1 MVTAAEAARETRQSG
16 GRDLNKHK
24 VTSHQYPQ
32 DLTSNPRYGGNFAVF
47 FINVMSDSKVA
58 QSGSG
63 NKLVEDFNSSSSDRG
78 DTIGQKITNDQAKV
92 AGGLEQGIKAAVGS
106 GGDVKATVIGGGTGY
121 AATAVIPDKGTL
133 TRPVKTMETAIAL
146 YMPNQ
151 LNIRYAMQY
160 EEDSMATTQML
171 VKGGQALV
179 QAAQGNFGKA
189 GDQLQPILSNFVL
202 SSGIGGNAA
211 KAVAFGSGLAANPK
225 KEQVFKGVDFR
236 TFQLSYQFF
245 PVDED
250 EERNV
255 RNIIHAFK
263 YHMHP
268 EFKDGDGFLYIYPS
282 EFDIVYYNG
291 GQENKNIHRHT
302 SCVLK
307 EMNVNYTP
315 QGQFNAFKTGMPVQ
329 INVDMTFV
337 ELALATKDKIGMFP
351 GEGGL

>member
-1 MVTAAEAARETRQSG
+1 MATKATQSTKESG
-16 GRDLNKHK
+16 GRD
-24 VTSHQYPQ
+24 TRYEISSHQYPQ
-32 DLTSNPRYGGNFAVF
+32 DLTSNARYGGNFVMF
-47 FINVMSDSKVA
+47 FINVMSDSKIA
-58 QSGSG
+58 TSGSA
-63 NKLVEDFNSSSSDRG
+63 KIIKDYKSSSSDRG
-78 DTIGQKITNDQAKV
+78 DFVGQGITNGQAV
-92 AGGLEQGIKAAVGS
+92 FS
-106 GGDVKATVIGGGTGY
+106 GGIEGAAKAGIATGDVANAIKGGVIT
-121 AATAVIPDKGTL
+121 AAASEVIPDKGTL
-133 TRPVKTMETAIAL
+133 TRPVKRLETAIAL

-189 GDQLQPILSNFVL
+189 GDQLQPVLSNFVL

-211 KAVAFGSGLAANPK
+211 KAIAFGSGLAANPK

-245 PVDED
+245 PVDKD

-282 EFDIVYYNG
+282 EFDIIYYSG
-291 GQENKNIHRHT
+291 GAENKNVHRHT

-315 QGQFNAFKTGMPVQ
+315 QGQFNALRSGMPVQ
-329 INVDMTFV
+329 INVDMTFI
-337 ELALATKDKIGMFP
+337 ELALATKDKIGMRP
-351 GEGGL
+351 EDGGL

>member
-1 MVTAAEAARETRQSG
+1 MANKATKPTQESG
-16 GRDLNKHK
+16 GRDPRYEIS
-24 VTSHQYPQ
+24 SHQYPN
-32 DLTSNPRYGGNFAVF
+32 DLTSNPRYGGNFVMF
-47 FINVMSDSKVA
+47 FINVMSDSKIA
-58 QSGSG
+58 
-63 NKLVEDFNSSSSDRG
+63 NNSSTKIITDDNGRKSDRG
-78 DTIGQKITNDQAKV
+78 DFIGQGFTNDQV
-92 AGGLEQGIKAAVGS
+92 VGS
-106 GGDVKATVIGGGTGY
+106 GVAEGALTGGILSGNVGGAVKGAGVIG
-121 AATAVIPDKGTL
+121 ASAAVIPDKGTL
-133 TRPVKTMETAIAL
+133 TRPVKRLETAIAL

-189 GDQLQPILSNFVL
+189 GDQLQPVLSNFVL
-202 SSGIGGNAA
+202 SSGIGGNAS

-245 PVDED
+245 PRDD
-250 EERNV
+250 QEEKNV

-282 EFDIVYYNG
+282 EFDIIYYTG
-291 GQENKNIHRHT
+291 GAENKNVHRHT

-315 QGQFNAFKTGMPVQ
+315 QGQFNSLRTGMPVQ

-337 ELALATKDKIGMFP
+337 ELALATKDKIGMDP
-351 GEGGL
+351 DEGGL